1 MYLLRRSRQAETVY
15 HARALCFL
23 SSWRGL
29 NLMWSILTALLAL
42 PLLAVISIPLILS
55 AWVTISFAL
64 FALVLRLLV
73 VSIELV
79 YGLLLHF
86 LSVPT
91 SPTSSLLTFAASEPT
106 TPADGRS
113 RRNSGHGAQPRRNND
128 SLASWAIGT
137 SLEEPENRRRNSYAR
152 SMIEAH
158 NLSPSTPFGF
168 PICGDEGRDFEG
180 VGGWRSCMPP
190 KARST
195 HSLHEKGTSKAASSA
210 SSSSTHSR
218 SGEGDPDADIDAD
231 ERAWLSLNHRLE
243 LPSQLVTLGASG
255 YPATTLNSPTHFD
268 ESRNGRCH
276 FQAFSLG
283 TDSHGPQFDSRHDG
297 HRNHHRSLT
306 TSSLTTSDR
315 RTGTGLSLALS
326 TRPYNTAPH
335 YREYGYGMSSSTS
348 RLSAPVMTPQPYAPF
363 NTQSRALSRGL
374 PVNGAPHTSSYLS
387 SSVDGGH
394 SFGSNSGGGS
404 GGGYFSLRRR
414 SSSGNHT
421 LSPSASGYTTPGGG
435 VLTDERDASLGFAR
449 LMVHYPTSPRH
460 RRQSISGSNSRG
472 LGSG

>member
-1 MYLLRRSRQAETVY
+1 
-15 HARALCFL
+15 
-23 SSWRGL
+23 
-29 NLMWSILTALLAL
+29 MWSIPTALLAL
-42 PLLAVISIPLILS
+42 PLLAFISIPLILS

-64 FALVLRLLV
+64 FALVLRLSV

-91 SPTSSLLTFAASEPT
+91 SSTSSLLTFAASEPT

-113 RRNSGHGAQPRRNND
+113 RRNSGHGAQPRKNND
-128 SLASWAIGT
+128 SLASWAVGT

-168 PICGDEGRDFEG
+168 PVCGDEGRDFEG
-180 VGGWRSCMPP
+180 VGGWRSCMPS

-195 HSLHEKGTSKAASSA
+195 HSLYEKSTSKAASSA
-210 SSSSTHSR
+210 SSSSSTHSR

-231 ERAWLSLNHRLE
+231 DRAWLSLNHRLE
-243 LPSQLVTLGASG
+243 LPSQLITLGASG

-268 ESRNGRCH
+268 DTRNNRCH
-276 FQAFSLG
+276 FQTFSPG
-283 TDSHGPQFDSRHDG
+283 ADSHGLQFDGYHDG

-315 RTGTGLSLALS
+315 RTGAGLSLALL
-326 TRPYNTAPH
+326 TRPDNTALH
-335 YREYGYGMSSSTS
+335 SREYGYGMSSSTS
-348 RLSAPVMTPQPYAPF
+348 RLSAPFMTPQPYATF
-363 NTQSRALSRGL
+363 NTQSRALPRGL
-374 PVNGAPHTSSYLS
+374 PVNGAPYTSSYLS
-387 SSVDGGH
+387 GSVDGGH
-394 SFGSNSGGGS
+394 SFGSNLSGGS

-421 LSPSASGYTTPGGG
+421 LSPSASGYTTPGVGAS
-435 VLTDERDASLGFAR
+435 TDERDASLGFAR
-449 LMVHYPTSPRH
+449 LMAHYPTSPRH
-460 RRQSISGSNSRG
+460 RRQSISGSNSRA